1 MVKPHTSARSRP
13 RDLKSINDNYCVSN
27 VVGLV
32 NSVNVSDKMKGLNPP
47 PPVTS
52 KSETVL
58 SHVNSFVASVPF
70 VIGSPQK
77 KGVNPIY
84 CQSIREINHVNDVS
98 CVDHLSSVKIVTNV
112 PTVVTNLPVGARLQ
126 QFWERWETLGSSPKV
141 IRILREGYTLPFRF
155 RPKLTR
161 SPMVISKYVNPQRQS
176 LLLEALAQLTS
187 KNAVAPVTNQTSL
200 GFYNRLFLVPKPNN
214 RWRPIL
220 DLSTLNIFLN
230 TESFKMVTP
239 ETIRSSLQV
248 GEWVTSIDFKDAY
261 FHIPIHSQSRKYMR
275 FHIQGQSYQFK
286 ALPFGLSTAP
296 MEFTVVA
303 KEVKLMAL
311 RQGIRIHQYL
321 DDWLVTTSTHHT
333 CLQHTQTLVTLC
345 QELGWLVNREKSE
358 LVPKQVFNFVG
369 YQFDLKEGRV
379 RPTEERW
386 QILTDKIRSIMSDP
400 VCSVRQF
407 MSLIGLLTATEKQVH
422 LGRLHMRPIQWH
434 LEKQLEGTKIT
445 GKGDTSSHV
454 PPPTSKV
461 VAGGK
466 QCASRST
473 ITPAK
478 TCSANLYRRIKRR
491 VGRSLRRPQCK
502 GNLVPS
508 REQVTHKPL
517 RAKSSISSSKGVSN
531 PGLQQDSVDSHRQ
544 HNSGCLY
551 QQRRGDEVG
560 VTVCPTVE
568 NPVLVHQTAGN
579 PQGMSHP
586 RPAERDSRQAIQT
599 WPDHSNR
606 VVTSSSSVPSCMRKV
621 APATS
626 GPVCHQIQQQ
636 TAPVC
641 VTGARPPGL
650 GSGCTQP
657 LLGRPGPIRLPTGSH
672 LGQSGGEAPGLPLQ
686 QNNPDCPRVAQHA
699 LVLGPGSNVKPD
711 PTVSAQHTQPSG
723 SAIQPGPSQEPVES
737 EPTCL
742 APRASAIKEQGFSE
756 AVAARIEAPQRR
768 STRSVY
774 EAKWTIFTKWCLSN
788 QVDFR
793 APPLKAIADF
803 LLHLFQDKKLQPGTI
818 DGYRSAIADKL
829 GNSTINVSKDEN
841 LTRLLDSFHRDRP
854 KGRRGIPSWNLSLV
868 LHQLIKAPFEPLKES
883 SLKHLT
889 FKTVFLLALG
899 SGKRRSEIHAW
910 LHKNIRHQSD
920 WSKVSLYPSPSF
932 LSKNQLAKEGPD
944 SVAPVVIP
952 ALAPSLDRS
961 LKGDRSLCPVRALRY
976 YLDRTADLRQNKELV
991 FVSFKKGFDKD
1002 ISPATISSWIK
1013 QTVVLCYELSDQ
1025 EALTLHQVKAH
1036 DVRAFAAS
1044 KAFQSG
1050 ISLDQILSA
1059 CHWKSHN
1066 TFTQFYL
1073 KDVAWADSE
1082 LFHLGP
1088 VVAAQQVHHQAQK

>member
-1 MVKPHTSARSRP
+1 M
-13 RDLKSINDNYCVSN
+13 
-27 VVGLV
+27 
-32 NSVNVSDKMKGLNPP
+32 
-47 PPVTS
+47 
-52 KSETVL
+52 
-58 SHVNSFVASVPF
+58 
-70 VIGSPQK
+70 
-77 KGVNPIY
+77 
-84 CQSIREINHVNDVS
+84 
-98 CVDHLSSVKIVTNV
+98 
-112 PTVVTNLPVGARLQ
+112 
-126 QFWERWETLGSSPKV
+126 
-141 IRILREGYTLPFRF
+141 
-155 RPKLTR
+155 
-161 SPMVISKYVNPQRQS
+161 
-176 LLLEALAQLTS
+176 
-187 KNAVAPVTNQTSL
+187 
-200 GFYNRLFLVPKPNN
+200 
-214 RWRPIL
+214 
-220 DLSTLNIFLN
+220 
-230 TESFKMVTP
+230 
-239 ETIRSSLQV
+239 
-248 GEWVTSIDFKDAY
+248 
-261 FHIPIHSQSRKYMR
+261 
-275 FHIQGQSYQFK
+275 
-286 ALPFGLSTAP
+286 
-296 MEFTVVA
+296 
-303 KEVKLMAL
+303 
-311 RQGIRIHQYL
+311 
-321 DDWLVTTSTHHT
+321 
-333 CLQHTQTLVTLC
+333 
-345 QELGWLVNREKSE
+345 
-358 LVPKQVFNFVG
+358 
-369 YQFDLKEGRV
+369 
-379 RPTEERW
+379 
-386 QILTDKIRSIMSDP
+386 MSDP
-400 VCSVRQF
+400 VCPVRKF

-434 LEKQLEGTKIT
+434 LKNNWRVPESLEKVIPVPKSLHPHLRWWLEESNVLLGQPLHPLKHALQIFTDASNEGWGAHLDDHTAWGTW
-445 GKGDTSSHV
+445 SL
-454 PPPTSKV
+454 PESKLHINHLELKAVFLALKAFRTLVCNKTVLIATDNTTV
-461 VAGGK
+461 VAYINKEGGMK
-466 QCASRST
+466 SGSLCA
-473 ITPAK
+473 
-478 TCSANLYRRIKRR
+478 
-491 VGRSLRRPQCK
+491 
-502 GNLVPS
+502 
-508 REQVTHKPL
+508 
-517 RAKSSISSSKGVSN
+517 
-531 PGLQQDSVDSHRQ
+531 
-544 HNSGCLY
+544 
-551 QQRRGDEVG
+551 
-560 VTVCPTVE
+560 
-568 NPVLVHQTAGN
+568 
-579 PQGMSHP
+579 
-586 RPAERDSRQAIQT
+586 
-599 WPDHSNR
+599 
-606 VVTSSSSVPSCMRKV
+606 
-621 APATS
+621 
-626 GPVCHQIQQQ
+626 
-636 TAPVC
+636 
-641 VTGARPPGL
+641 TGARPPGL
-650 GSGCTQP
+650 GSGCTQS
-657 LLGRPGPIRLPTGSH
+657 LLGGPGPIRLSTGSH

-686 QNNPDCPRVAQHA
+686 QNNSDCPRVAQHA
-699 LVLGPGSNVKPD
+699 LVLGSGSNVKPD
-711 PTVSAQHTQPSG
+711 PTVSAQPTQPSV

-737 EPTCL
+737 ESTCL

-793 APPLKAIADF
+793 VPPLKAIADF
-803 LLHLFQDKKLQPGTI
+803 LLYLFQDKKLQPGTI

-829 GNSTINVSKDEN
+829 GNSSINVSKDEN

-868 LHQLIKAPFEPLKES
+868 LRQLTKAPFEPLKES